1 MKKLFLA
8 VALAAIAPAAVAE
21 PVQLKFS
28 NPGVPTGHIQL
39 RIIAPLAE
47 KITADSGG
55 TVEVKLF
62 PGPSLGAFPVIYDR
76 LINGVTDMTFGL
88 LGPISSQFPKSM
100 VASLPFETQN
110 ATQGSIALWRL
121 IATGVVADEWQR
133 VKPLAAVVF
142 PNAGFHAR
150 KTIANLDD
158 MRGLKLSVQ
167 SRLAA
172 ESVERLGGAP
182 VTLAVTDLY
191 PSLQR
196 GTVDGSTIGWPAT
209 SSYKLFEAATYH
221 LQVPIGGE
229 VTYIA
234 MNNDSYA
241 KLPAPGRAAVDK
253 NIGDAF
259 QRYVG
264 GVLDEVDAAESSSIA
279 GKPGQVVT
287 KLAPDEE
294 ARWRDRVRPV
304 VEAWAKS
311 TPDGEKV
318 LAAYRAEIAKL
329 ATGK

>member
-1 MKKLFLA
+1 MKA
-8 VALAAIAPAAVAE
+8 IIAAASCAFFASAASAE
-21 PVQLKFS
+21 PIQLKFS

-47 KITADSGG
+47 KITADSQG

-62 PGPSLGAFPVIYDR
+62 PGPSLGAFPVIFDR
-76 LINGVTDMTFGL
+76 LLNGVTDMTFGL

-121 IATGVVADEWQR
+121 METGVVADEWTR

-142 PNAGFHAR
+142 PNAGFHSR
-150 KTIANLDD
+150 KTIRTLDD

-196 GTVDGSTIGWPAT
+196 GTVDAATIGWPAT
-209 SSYKLFEAATYH
+209 SSYKLFESANYH

-229 VTYIA
+229 VTYLV
-234 MNNDSYA
+234 MNKDSYA
-241 KLPAPGRAAVDK
+241 KLPPQGRAAVDK
-253 NIGDAF
+253 NIGDAHE
-259 QRYVG
+259 RYIG
-264 GVLDEVDAAESSSIA
+264 GVLDEVDAHESSTIA
-279 GKPGQVVT
+279 AMAGQTVT
-287 KLAPDEE
+287 KLAPAEE
-294 ARWRDRVRPV
+294 TRWRERVAPV
-304 VEAWAKS
+304 IEAWTKA
-311 TPDGEKV
+311 TPNGERV
-318 LAAYRAEIAKL
+318 LAAYRAEVQKV
-329 ATGK
+329 KP